1 MVFDGFSKVISG
13 EPGPCYTLLNGT
25 FSVKRLRAKN
35 NVSGHRRTHLFL
47 EILYLQKHVLSFPK
61 GISQTPQEQPGQEF
75 IWGRGSWQRQQNTL
89 SCRQSYGIPSALL
102 DLSSDQKRETG
113 FISSLC
119 LQKYSSDSPA
129 AAAVHTCPSRA
140 PLSKQGL
147 RQLLPTHPGQLLA
160 EGGHLSPLT
169 ATPHQS
175 L

>member
-13 EPGPCYTLLNGT
+13 EPGPCHTLLNGT

-47 EILYLQKHVLSFPK
+47 EILHLQKHVLSFPK
-61 GISQTPQEQPGQEF
+61 GNSQTPQEQPGQEF

-119 LQKYSSDSPA
+119 LQKYSSDFPA

-140 PLSKQGL
+140 PLSK
-147 RQLLPTHPGQLLA
+147 
-160 EGGHLSPLT
+160 
-169 ATPHQS
+169 
-175 L
+175 